1 MNKKTCFIICPIS
14 TEGSDIRKRSDQL
27 LKHIIEPV
35 VSTFDYE
42 IIRVDKV
49 EHNESITQKILN
61 YLETADLVISDITG
75 HNPNCFYE
83 TGYRTA
89 LRKEI
94 IFIKDIAEKIP
105 FDIVTIRTLEYDLN
119 DLDAV
124 EKIKNSLKETIS
136 NIPTKK
142 ISNSTQHNEVENNNL
157 DRELLYKIL
166 NTLLNLDN
174 KIDKFNADTIS
185 ALADKLVVNSR
196 PKNENEVMIEFF
208 KEVMKNPESLK
219 TLTSLGMFGNKK

>member
-1 MNKKTCFIICPIS
+1 MKKKICFIICPIS
-14 TEGSDIRKRSDQL
+14 TEGSDIRKRSDKL

-61 YLETADLVISDITG
+61 YLETADLVISDITD

-94 IFIKDIAEKIP
+94 ILIKDIAEKIP
-105 FDIVTIRTLEYDLN
+105 FDIVTIRTLDYDLN

-124 EKIKNSLKETIS
+124 EKIKSSLKETIS
-136 NIPTKK
+136 NISTKK
-142 ISNSTQHNEVENNNL
+142 ISDSTQHNGGENANL

-166 NTLLNLDN
+166 NTLLNLDS

-185 ALADKLVVNSR
+185 ALADKLINNSR
-196 PKNENEVMIEFF
+196 PKNENEVMLELFNGLIQ
-208 KEVMKNPESLK
+208 NPEGLK
-219 TLTSLGMFGNKK
+219 TLASLGVFNSKK